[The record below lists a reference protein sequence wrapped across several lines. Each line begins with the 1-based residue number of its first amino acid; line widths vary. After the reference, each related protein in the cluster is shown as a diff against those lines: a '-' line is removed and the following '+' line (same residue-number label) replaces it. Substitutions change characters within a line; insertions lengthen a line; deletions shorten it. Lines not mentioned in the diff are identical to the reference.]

1 MGVPTANEIK
11 NMNKFLLRKLA
22 KTLGLDAEEVS
33 KFSRDELAEWV
44 LENQKGGDQ
53 GDKGKK
59 DTKKGR
65 GVPGRKSEP
74 EPEPEGKDEPEGK
87 KEERPRGRP
96 AARPENDD
104 GDVNKSV
111 LKYLKELSDKLDTI
125 GTVVDDLV
133 KASTDNY
140 NELNAELFVIKGGLK
155 GLSSRLEEE
164 GAISEGSRTVT
175 DDLTM
180 EEYFQKLEDD
190 TRGS

>member
-33 KFSRDELAEWV
+33 KFSRDKLADWV
-44 LENQKGGDQ
+44 LEHQKDDGQ
-53 GDKGKK
+53 KEEKGA
-59 DTKKGR
+59 KKGR
-65 GVPGRKSEP
+65 GAPARKPEP
-74 EPEPEGKDEPEGK
+74 EPEPEEK
-87 KEERPRGRP
+87 KEERPRGRA
-96 AARPENDD
+96 AARPESGD
-104 GDVNKSV
+104 GDLSAAK
-111 LKYLKELSDKLDTI
+111 LLKEFSDKLDTI

-133 KASTDNY
+133 RASTDNY